1 MDIREY
7 LKGHLVALIYVL
19 AVTVYGVYCFLSISY
34 SPAMGH
40 AARVRGISPFLV
52 PLIGIGLSWNGFWGL
67 INAGGDM
74 DRSIGQLKVAGGT
87 AIIVIM
93 HLFLIAVR

>member
-7 LKGHLVALIYVL
+7 LRGHLAALVYVL
-19 AVTVYGVYCFLSISY
+19 AVTVYGVFCFLGY
-34 SPAMGH
+34 VQSPAIGH
-40 AARVRGISPFLV
+40 TKTGRGIHPSIV

-67 INAGGDM
+67 INASGDT

-87 AIIVIM
+87 VIIVIM